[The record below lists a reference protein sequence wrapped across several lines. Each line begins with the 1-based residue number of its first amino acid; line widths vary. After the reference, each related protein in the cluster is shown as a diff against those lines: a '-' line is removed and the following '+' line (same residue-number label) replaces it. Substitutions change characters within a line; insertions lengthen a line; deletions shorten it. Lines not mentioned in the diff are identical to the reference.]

1 MPTQYGTRRQDAA
14 SVRIGPS
21 AACELEF
28 VFFVVRTHGSWHRP
42 DPAWLAPFI
51 EEHGDVYRR
60 IREFWGEDRSP
71 ECAEL
76 LVLAERADVLF
87 GEDGDRV
94 VDALDAAATS
104 TSPLPALRTETQAT
118 RDLLHARLMQLATSP
133 GTRRAYVRLVQDT
146 WQAIRDEWRLRGL
159 PAVLARATAWQD
171 QIERGSPPLQVLPS
185 TSMARQQRL
194 GTVPVAGLVQEA
206 LERGRLAFA
215 PSYFAGEGHG
225 LLELSEWTLV
235 VEGIESGREMERHRE
250 KASEAARK
258 FKVLSDPTRLA
269 ILTFLITHSTSIR
282 DLAETFELTQPTVSV
297 HVKALREAG
306 LLDSHREGN
315 LTLYRAS
322 EPHVR
327 QWVEGAVGEMV
338 EPACTCGTCPWCMPE
353 G

>member
-14 SVRIGPS
+14 ASVRIAPS

-42 DPAWLAPFI
+42 DPPWLAPFI
-51 EEHGDVYRR
+51 EEHGELYRR
-60 IREFWGEDRSP
+60 IRDFWGEDRSP

-87 GEDGDRV
+87 GEDGARV
-94 VDALDAAATS
+94 VDALEAAATS
-104 TSPLPALRTETQAT
+104 ARPLPALRTETQVT
-118 RDLLHARLMQLATSP
+118 RDLLRARLMQLATSP
-133 GTRRAYVRLVQDT
+133 ETRLDYVQLARDT
-146 WQAIRDEWRLRGL
+146 WEAMSDEWRVRGL
-159 PAVLARATAWQD
+159 PAVLARCNAWQE
-171 QIERGSPPLQVLPS
+171 QVERGAPPLQVLPS

-194 GTVPVAGLVQEA
+194 GTVAVAGLVQEA
-206 LERGRLAFA
+206 LEQGRLAFV
-215 PSYFAGEGHG
+215 PTYFAGEGRG
-225 LLELSEWTLV
+225 LLELSDWLLV
-235 VEGIESGREMERHRE
+235 AEGIDSGREMERRRE
-250 KASEAARK
+250 KAAEAARR

-269 ILTFLITHSTSIR
+269 ILTFLMTHGTSVR

-306 LLDSHREGN
+306 LLESQKAGN

-322 EPHVR
+322 AEHAR
-327 QWVEGAVGEMV
+327 AWVAEAVEAMLA
-338 EPACTCGTCPWCMPE
+338 PTCTCGTCPWCS